1 MQKKLDSLDDPLLFG
16 SSTSASATRRRL
28 AALQSE
34 YVADDRAIE
43 DKDVKPAERTAY
55 PHAMF
60 GSSPRYLRSA

>member
-1 MQKKLDSLDDPLLFG
+1 MQKKLDSLDDTLLFG
-16 SSTSASATRRRL
+16 PSTSATRRRL

-43 DKDVKPAERTAY
+43 DKDVKLAERTAY

-60 GSSPRYLRSA
+60 ESPPRYLRSA